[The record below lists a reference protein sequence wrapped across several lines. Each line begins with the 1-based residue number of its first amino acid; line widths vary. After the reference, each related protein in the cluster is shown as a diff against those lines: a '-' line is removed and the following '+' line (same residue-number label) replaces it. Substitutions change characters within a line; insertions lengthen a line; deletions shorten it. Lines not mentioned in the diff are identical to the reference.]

1 MKLIVT
7 LSFIFISNQSSAAD
21 IGSYFFAGKE
31 SKNVSSV
38 YTKTN
43 FFVGHSLTQTSYT
56 LPEGKWMLGTFA
68 LGYGLTDDVTLGTS
82 PWLLTL
88 YNMPNVV
95 LRMKKALSTSTAIGA
110 HLGYMKT
117 QEYLQNFY
125 KMEASYG
132 NLILSHVFSK
142 NLRTHIQLNAM
153 YFKDDERPFSIR
165 VENPT
170 TPLQISLSAVNEIIA
185 YKKASVEYGL
195 GLEVGV
201 LGMNEELPYY
211 HGGLSFYRKVKDL
224 FIQVGV
230 SVSATTNVSTSDF
243 QYVAQGNLPEG
254 DEFREI
260 MTHPE
265 IQLQYYF

>member
-1 MKLIVT
+1 MKLIAV
-7 LSFIFISNQSSAAD
+7 LFCVLISSQSFAVD
-21 IGSYFFAGKE
+21 IGSYFVRSQKPK
-31 SKNVSSV
+31 SISSV

-110 HLGYMKT
+110 HTGYMKT

-125 KMEASYG
+125 KMEAFYG
-132 NLILSHVFSK
+132 NLIFSHVFSK

-153 YFKDDERPFSIR
+153 YFKDDEKPFSIR

-170 TPLQISLSAVNEIIA
+170 TPVQISLSAVNEIIA
-185 YKKASVEYGL
+185 YKKASIEYGL

-211 HGGLSFYRKVKDL
+211 HGGLSVYRKVKDL
-224 FIQVGV
+224 FIQVGL

-243 QYVAQGNLPEG
+243 QYVSQGNLPSG

-265 IQLQYYF
+265 IQIQYYF